1 MTAPV
6 AVLVHGLW
14 HGAWCWDAVRAALIG
29 RGVDSVAATRA
40 VLDAR
45 GRPVV
50 LVGHSYGGA
59 VVTAAGV
66 HPPVHELVYV
76 AAHQLDE
83 GESVNRT
90 RYAELPGT
98 RLGEA
103 LPVSGDTVDLDP
115 VIGPRLLYGEAPT
128 AVAVAATARLRP
140 VHRSVF
146 RGCRSRSP
154 GGRCPRPTPS
164 ARRTRSCTPSGSA
177 PWPPVPPG
185 WWSGRAVTAPR

>member
-1 MTAPV
+1 VPGRRPGGAARASVDGV
-6 AVLVHGLW
+6 AVELALTDLV
-14 HGAWCWDAVRAALIG
+14 AD
-29 RGVDSVAATRA
+29 VAATRS
-40 VLDAR
+40 VLDAL

-59 VVTAAGV
+59 VVTAAGGLPLV
-66 HPPVHELVYV
+66 HEPVHV

-115 VIGPRLLYGEAPT
+115 VIGPRLLDGEA
-128 AVAVAATARLRP
+128 V
-140 VHRSVF
+140 VHPER
-146 RGCRSRSP
+146 
-154 GGRCPRPTPS
+154 
-164 ARRTRSCTPSGSA
+164 SA